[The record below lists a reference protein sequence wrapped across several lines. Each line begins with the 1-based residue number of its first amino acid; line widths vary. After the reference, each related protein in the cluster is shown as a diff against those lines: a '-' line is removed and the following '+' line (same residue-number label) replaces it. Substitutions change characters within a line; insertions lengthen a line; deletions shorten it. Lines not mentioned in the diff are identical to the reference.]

1 MKHGG
6 HHNEGTHRDHYQPKN
21 PGTDL
26 QDALFGRQLRTI
38 VADLFCGITV
48 SHSPDLSKTLPAEK
62 KHYFEMSLELV
73 ALDRQ
78 TRGPE
83 SRVSIGW
90 TGTAVSQSAYGETQ
104 TEENRA
110 SQSLRKLA
118 VQASLNSRGR
128 NLIHWWPPRPLWPF
142 DA

>member
-6 HHNEGTHRDHYQPKN
+6 HHNEGTHRDHYQPNN

-38 VADLFCGITV
+38 VADLFRGITV
-48 SHSPDLSKTLPAEK
+48 SHSPDLFQTLPAK

-83 SRVSIGW
+83 SRASIGW
-90 TGTAVSQSAYGETQ
+90 TGTAAPQSAHGETQ

-110 SQSLRKLA
+110 SQSPRKLA
-118 VQASLNSRGR
+118 VQASLNTRKKS
-128 NLIHWWPPRPLWPF
+128 NPLVVT
-142 DA
+142 ATALAALAV